1 MVKISIEGKM
11 LSANHSK
18 NRKTIIDRKSGAF
31 DGKWLLES
39 EWPFE
44 TILQRQTC
52 GGQSGA
58 RPPIQSI
65 ALMETAC
72 AAATWAARVRGPFL
86 RFATRVD

>member
-11 LSANHSK
+11 LSANYCK
-18 NRKTIIDRKSGAF
+18 NRKTIFARKSGAL
-31 DGKWLLES
+31 DGKLLLES

-86 RFATRVD
+86 RFAKRVD